1 MRAKSLSDLLKAG
14 DKIAVS
20 NITGR
25 EASVVSAASQKYCG
39 NIVGGWAL
47 GKGGQSLDIPGLE
60 PIPVF
65 SHVAELVESLPKDK
79 LPNKVIIYSPP
90 AAVYG
95 EVKEVIEHCK
105 ETVETLFIITE
116 HVSIEVTAKIMKI
129 CSQANIDVLG
139 CNCLGMINTHDK
151 VRVGAVGGS
160 DLSETFVPGSVT
172 IISNSGN
179 MVNTMAS
186 YLLSAGLGT
195 SFGISTGKDV
205 LILMPLKNLLELA
218 RYDERTKLIVAYIE
232 PGGSYEKEAIDMLQ
246 QTDYPKP
253 IITYITGQILQDTE
267 FSLGH
272 AGAVVEGKLTSATAK
287 MKLFDDYYG
296 IKPFDPEKRYK
307 KTPELT
313 NALKK
318 GIRITTLHHLP
329 AAASLIRETLGI
341 VRDFRPSKPLRLKPW
356 FLDYK
361 ELGKMLPTKLILHTG
376 VVPKPYASQVR
387 LLTKETLGANPPRRN
402 MRNASHASSND
413 GVVTQIYGQS
423 IEDIMR
429 DGSFVASLFLAWLGE
444 QPREFE
450 VDLLEKCLIG
460 SLSNG
465 PGTISAQGAKLSTS
479 AGNAPNTVMIATLAC
494 IGDVHGGNGRQAVD
508 YLTQVFRN
516 VNIDDPW
523 DPNYSINLQEIVN
536 SEAEKFNKIRN
547 AAKEAGTSY
556 ERIPCL
562 GHPVFKDKPVNYD
575 PRERAIS
582 DYLDEQHL
590 SNIFLH
596 FYHMLAYRLEEIGIA
611 RNVWAVNLDGAIA
624 CVVLAVCWK
633 ALKEKRITLQ
643 RVRDIAFMVFAL
655 GRVAGAGAE
664 FFDHQDYGSP
674 MDMRIP
680 VNEITILGS
689 HSHSNTISSAKLSK
703 TPKRIQYSDSSQVI

>member
-1 MRAKSLSDLLKAG
+1 MRAKTLSDLLKSG
-14 DKIAVS
+14 DRIAVS

-25 EASVVSAASQKYCG
+25 EASVVSVASHKYCG

-47 GKGGQSLDIPGLE
+47 GKGGQSLDVPGLE
-60 PIPVF
+60 SIPVF

-79 LPNKVIIYSPP
+79 LPNKIIVYSPP

-95 EVKEVIEHCK
+95 EVKEIIEHCK
-105 ETVETLFIITE
+105 DTAEMLFIITE
-116 HVSIEVTAKIMKI
+116 HVSIEVTAKINKI
-129 CSQANIDVLG
+129 CSEANIDVLG
-139 CNCLGMINTHDK
+139 CNSLGMINTHDA

-160 DLSETFVPGSVT
+160 DLKETFLPGSVT

-205 LILMPLKNLLELA
+205 LILMSLKDLLELA
-218 RYDERTKLIVAYIE
+218 RNDDRTKLIVAYIE
-232 PGGSYEKEAIDMLQ
+232 PGGIYEKEAIDMLR

-253 IITYITGQILQDTE
+253 VITYITGQILQDTKL
-267 FSLGH
+267 SLGH
-272 AGAVVEGKLTSATAK
+272 AGAVVEGKMTSATAK

-296 IKPFDPEKRYK
+296 IKEFDPEKRYRK
-307 KTPELT
+307 SSELT
-313 NALKK
+313 TALQK

-329 AAASLIRETLGI
+329 GAASLIRDTLGME
-341 VRDFRPSKPLRLKPW
+341 RDFRPSKPLRLKPW

-361 ELGKMLPTKLILHTG
+361 GLGKKLPTRLTLHPG
-376 VVPKPYASQVR
+376 VVPKPYASQVK

-413 GVVTQIYGQS
+413 GVVTCIYGQP
-423 IEDIMR
+423 IEEQMR
-429 DGSFVASLFLAWLGE
+429 YGSFVSSLFLAWLGE
-444 QPREFE
+444 QPQDFE

-465 PGTISAQGAKLSTS
+465 PGTISAQGGKLSTS
-479 AGNAPNTVMIATLAC
+479 AGNSPNTVMIAALAC
-494 IGDVHGGNGRQAVD
+494 IGDVHGGNGRKAVD
-508 YLTQVFRN
+508 YLTKVFRN
-516 VNIDDPW
+516 VNITDPW
-523 DPNYSINLQEIVN
+523 DTNPNINLQEIVN

-547 AAKEAGTSY
+547 AAKDAGTSY

-575 PRERAIS
+575 PRERCIS
-582 DYLDEQHL
+582 DYLNEQHIG
-590 SNIFLH
+590 NIFLE
-596 FYHMLAYRLEEIGIA
+596 FYHMLAFRLKEIGIA

-624 CVVLAVCWK
+624 SIVLAVCWK

-643 RVRDIAFMVFAL
+643 RIRDIAFMVFAL
-655 GRVAGAGAE
+655 GRVAGSGGE
-664 FFDHQDYGSP
+664 FLDHQDYGSP

-680 VNEITILGS
+680 VKEITILGS
-689 HSHSNTISSAKLSK
+689 QAHTNTFVPLNK
-703 TPKRIQYSDSSQVI
+703 